1 MNTNNSYTYQQVA
14 QAIEHLTATFRDQP
28 SLSELAEKANLSE
41 FHFQRLFTEWAG
53 VSPKKFGQYLTLE
66 HAKTR
71 LRNGAALADAAYDAG
86 LSGTGRLHDLFVTIE
101 GVTPGQFKLAGSGL
115 VLIYGL
121 FESPFGRYVL
131 GTINRK
137 IALLHFLNA
146 ADEPETILTM
156 TWPEAVY
163 ENNPAVIKPLADQ
176 IFPSMAAPA
185 AGIEAL
191 KLITQQPSQRIPVLL
206 RGSAFQLK
214 VWEALLKIPEGQLV
228 SYDQIANDIG
238 QPMASRAVGTA
249 IGANPIG
256 YLIPCHRVIK
266 KTGLFGGYRWGVER
280 KQAML
285 GWEAAQT
292 DK

>member
-1 MNTNNSYTYQQVA
+1 MNTNSPYTYQQIA
-14 QAIEHLTATFRDQP
+14 QAIEHLTATFRQQP
-28 SLSELAEKANLSE
+28 SLGELAENANLSE

-53 VSPKKFGQYLTLE
+53 VSPKKFSQYLTLE

-71 LRNGAALADAAYDAG
+71 LRKGAALVDAAYDAG

-101 GVTPGQFKLAGSGL
+101 GVTPGQFKQAGSGL
-115 VLIYGL
+115 VLAYGL
-121 FESPFGRYVL
+121 FESPFGQYVL
-131 GTINRK
+131 GAINGK

-146 ADEPETILTM
+146 GDEPEAILIAA
-156 TWPEAVY
+156 WPEASY
-163 ENNPAVIKPLADQ
+163 ENNPTALRLLADQ
-176 IFPSMAAPA
+176 IFPSMATTTV
-185 AGIEAL
+185 GNEQIL
-191 KLITQQPSQRIPVLL
+191 KPVQRIPVLL

-214 VWEALLKIPEGQLV
+214 VWEALLKIPEGQLA
-228 SYDQIANDIG
+228 SYDQIATDIG
-238 QPMASRAVGTA
+238 QPTASRAVGTA
-249 IGANPIG
+249 VGSNPIG

-266 KTGLFGGYRWGVER
+266 KTGLFGGYRWGVDR